1 VELIQS
7 HQPFSVAA
15 RRAQLYNVLP
25 PALPYSAVVQHR
37 FNVPLD
43 HALLCSV
50 LPLQALPRSVLL
62 DQVLLRSDNLTELH
76 NNAPMLLVVHQHS
89 KRDILPRSLDPP
101 IDLGR
106 HKQGQCALVHP
117 LVPAPLVPV
126 EMCILALVPA
136 VVPLLQHSALKNDGQ
151 PL

>member
-1 VELIQS
+1 VELIQPL
-7 HQPFSVAA
+7 QPYSVAA

-50 LPLQALPRSVLL
+50 LL
-62 DQVLLRSDNLTELH
+62 DQVLLCSDNLTELH
-76 NNAPMLLVVHQHS
+76 NNALMLLVVHQRS

-136 VVPLLQHSALKNDGQ
+136 VVPLLQHSALKNDG
-151 PL
+151 